1 MGRTEGTVLEHGF
14 WRNRSVMVTGA
25 NGFVGSWVARALDE
39 RGARVVALVRDLPAR
54 GGLAL
59 QGLTGRVDTVTG
71 SLTDHSVIE
80 RALNEYAVEFC
91 FHLAAQ
97 AIVGVANRS
106 PMSTFESNIR
116 GSWNLLEACRNS
128 KTLVGVVVASSDK
141 AYGDQPELPYQEQA
155 PLLGLHPYDASKS
168 CADLLARMFAHT
180 YGLPVAVTRCANL
193 YGPGDP
199 SPSRIVPA
207 TMLSLIR
214 GERPVIRSDGSP
226 LRDYLFV
233 RDAVGA
239 YLALAQAVAEGPAA
253 GRAYNIGTGVP
264 VSVLELVKQ
273 IVAVSGVD
281 LPPEVQNT
289 ASGEIVHQYLDVR
302 RAADEIGW
310 RATTPLAEG
319 LSATYT
325 WYKSIHD
332 RHS

>member
-1 MGRTEGTVLEHGF
+1 MTDWQGRRVL
-14 WRNRSVMVTGA
+14 VTGIY
-25 NGFVGSWVARALDE
+25 GFLASHLAEELLA
-39 RGARVVALVRDLPAR
+39 RGAAVIGLYRDRPVDSYLQLSGLEERVTLVQGDITDLEACR
-54 GGLAL
+54 
-59 QGLTGRVDTVTG
+59 RIV
-71 SLTDHSVIE
+71 
-80 RALNEYAVEFC
+80 NEHEVQVV

-97 AIVGVANRS
+97 AIVGLANRS
-106 PMSTFESNIR
+106 PYSTLESNVR
-116 GSWNLLEACRNS
+116 GTYTLLEACRELRERG
-128 KTLVGVVVASSDK
+128 LVEAIVVASSDK

-199 SPSRIVPA
+199 SRSRIVPA

-214 GERPVIRSDGSP
+214 GERPIIRSDGSP

-302 RAADEIGW
+302 RAAEEIGW

>member
-1 MGRTEGTVLEHGF
+1 MTDWQGRRVL
-14 WRNRSVMVTGA
+14 VTGIY
-25 NGFVGSWVARALDE
+25 GFLASHLAEELLA
-39 RGARVVALVRDLPAR
+39 RGAAVIGLYRDRPVDSYLQLSGLEERVALVQGDITDLEACR
-54 GGLAL
+54 
-59 QGLTGRVDTVTG
+59 RIV
-71 SLTDHSVIE
+71 
-80 RALNEYAVEFC
+80 NEHEVQVV

-97 AIVGVANRS
+97 AIVGLANRS
-106 PMSTFESNIR
+106 PYSTLESNVR
-116 GSWNLLEACRNS
+116 GTYTLLEACRELRERG
-128 KTLVGVVVASSDK
+128 LVEAIVVASSDK

-207 TMLSLIR
+207 TMLSLMR
-214 GERPVIRSDGSP
+214 GERPIIRSDGSP

-302 RAADEIGW
+302 RAAEEIGW

-319 LSATYT
+319 LGATYT